1 MASSPLRIRIRS
13 PGLALKAA
21 FIPAILP
28 AHRTC
33 RHLILRCRLPLR
45 ARIPYLWHRFVVFS
59 RIRSVHPAVCGYSV
73 RRLCADT
80 ADVGGIVEYRES
92 VSLHDVHQFHE
103 LHAETEVGLVAAV
116 IFHGVCPWHT
126 HERFI
131 RSSTPRISLEQIFG
145 HAFEEVDDVILL
157 HKRHFAVNL
166 CKFRLTVGTQVFVT
180 EAFGYLEVTVE
191 TGNHQQLFQCL
202 RALRQGIE
210 LSRFMRE
217 GTTKS
222 RAPSGR
228 SLPESEFPLR

>member
-1 MASSPLRIRIRS
+1 MC
-13 PGLALKAA
+13 GA
-21 FIPAILP
+21 F
-28 AHRTC
+28 
-33 RHLILRCRLPLR
+33 
-45 ARIPYLWHRFVVFS
+45 
-59 RIRSVHPAVCGYSV
+59 
-73 RRLCADT
+73 CADT

-116 IFHGVCPWHT
+116 IFHGVCPWHA
-126 HERFI
+126 HERLVHLYATDF
-131 RSSTPRISLEQIFG
+131 LEQIFG

-166 CKFRLTVGTQVFVT
+166 CEFRLAVGTQVFVT

-210 LSRFMRE
+210 LSRVH
-217 GTTKS
+217 
-222 RAPSGR
+222 A
-228 SLPESEFPLR
+228 